1 MISGFFGVEDALFFE
16 VELITSSGLNLPV
29 DALFD
34 TAFSYWIALEEQD
47 IDGFGWVRL
56 ESQTMITAMG
66 ETDFDVYAGK
76 VIFDG
81 QEFEIPIHVGE
92 DLPEPLLGR
101 QWLKTRKLLVDMP
114 GGILTL
120 G

>member
-16 VELITSSGLNLPV
+16 VELITSSGLNLPI

-34 TAFSYWIALEEQD
+34 TGFSYWIALEEQD

-56 ESQTMITAMG
+56 ERQTMITARG
-66 ETDFDVYAGK
+66 ETNFDIYAGK

-81 QEFEIPIHVGE
+81 QEFDIPVHVGE
-92 DLPEPLLGR
+92 GLPEPLLGR
-101 QWLKTRKLLVDMP
+101 QWLQTRKLVVDMP
-114 GGILTL
+114 SGVLTL